1 MNHRKKDKLSFN
13 KIMKINKVVKQI
25 INIMNRKMVN
35 KLIKENHW
43 KATKV
48 ISKKNKMKININ
60 NYPISQKQLLKK
72 YQAQKNSLHLIIQL
86 QEHLII

>member
-1 MNHRKKDKLSFN
+1 
-13 KIMKINKVVKQI
+13 
-25 INIMNRKMVN
+25 MVN

-60 NYPISQKQLLKK
+60 NYPIS
-72 YQAQKNSLHLIIQL
+72 
-86 QEHLII
+86 